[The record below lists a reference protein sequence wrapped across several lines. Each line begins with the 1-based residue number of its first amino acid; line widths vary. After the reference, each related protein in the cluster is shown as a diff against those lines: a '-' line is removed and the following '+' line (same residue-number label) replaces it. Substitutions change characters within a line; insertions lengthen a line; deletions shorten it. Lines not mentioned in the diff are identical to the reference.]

1 MEQLSEHFSD
11 TMYADG
17 LQTADEQVLEQIYSQ
32 FRRPVVR
39 AISNLGGSAAAGG
52 IFFQTAIIEAAR
64 QMRAGAFPEAT
75 PFYAHLE
82 ALALT
87 HFKDWLIEREQ
98 PVPEPIDEAHELPS
112 ENMPSVEQL
121 RATRAD
127 ILAWRRPERGIEPV
141 FQQASEKMLWE
152 KMRVLE
158 RRIADGEPVQGTRK
172 GNLPL
177 WIIYSAIGLLVCAT
191 AYFVLSNYLQTRT
204 PAQVYESNFT
214 PPKSIMEDIARL
226 ENADSSTQRIEICM
240 QRMQDADLL
249 YKQKDYV
256 GAADKLEELAQD
268 DDLAMCQSDALFY
281 LGVIG
286 LQMNRPDVTLQSFA
300 KIENIERYGEDLYW
314 YQALA
319 FVKLAAQ
326 NPAMREKA
334 AGAVERARSNTL
346 DPKRRNQ
353 AEKMLKELSE

>member
-1 MEQLSEHFSD
+1 
-11 TMYADG
+11 
-17 LQTADEQVLEQIYSQ
+17 
-32 FRRPVVR
+32 
-39 AISNLGGSAAAGG
+39 
-52 IFFQTAIIEAAR
+52 
-64 QMRAGAFPEAT
+64 
-75 PFYAHLE
+75 
-82 ALALT
+82 
-87 HFKDWLIEREQ
+87 
-98 PVPEPIDEAHELPS
+98 
-112 ENMPSVEQL
+112 
-121 RATRAD
+121 
-127 ILAWRRPERGIEPV
+127 
-141 FQQASEKMLWE
+141 
-152 KMRVLE
+152 
-158 RRIADGEPVQGTRK
+158 
-172 GNLPL
+172 
-177 WIIYSAIGLLVCAT
+177 
-191 AYFVLSNYLQTRT
+191 VLSNYLQTRT

-226 ENADSSTQRIEICM
+226 ESADSSTQRIEICM

-256 GAADKLEELAQD
+256 GAADKLEDLAQD